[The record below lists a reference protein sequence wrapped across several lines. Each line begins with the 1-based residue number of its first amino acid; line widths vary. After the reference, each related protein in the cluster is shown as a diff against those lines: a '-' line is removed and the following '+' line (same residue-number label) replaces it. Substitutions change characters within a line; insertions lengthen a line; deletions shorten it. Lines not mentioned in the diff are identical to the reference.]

1 MRRTIGIVFVVVF
14 LVSSSS
20 GVALAAPSPE
30 RGTAQG
36 LGLPRAQFEGSWI
49 DLGKG
54 WGPASACMILPE
66 RAAECVRTSA
76 AMERREASLAGLIAP
91 NINCSTPLRLHDGTY
106 QTGTT
111 VSIYV
116 RGLWV
121 DLSTFGFD
129 NRTSSYTVGACA
141 IELASGSG
149 GSGSH
154 YSRCLYAGCV
164 ENVMA
169 TGWNNVVSSVYLH

>member
-1 MRRTIGIVFVVVF
+1 MRRTIGVVF
-14 LVSSSS
+14 AAVFLAAFSS
-20 GVALAAPSPE
+20 GVALAAPTPE
-30 RGTAQG
+30 RENAQAR
-36 LGLPRAQFEGSWI
+36 GLPIARFEGSWI
-49 DLGKG
+49 NLSKG
-54 WGPASACMILPE
+54 WGPASACMILPG
-66 RAAECVRTSA
+66 RVAECFRTSA

-91 NINCSTPLRLHDGTY
+91 NVNCSTPLRLHDGTY

-111 VSIYV
+111 VSVYV

-129 NRTSSYTVGACA
+129 NSTSSYTVGACA
-141 IELASGSG
+141 IELALGSG

-169 TGWNNVVSSVYLH
+169 TGWNNVVSSIYLH